1 MLKRLVL
8 VLFAGLL
15 VHAEALS
22 KPSCPQPE
30 RRGCCSW
37 HKGVCGCEGGQVQ
50 CCDGTT
56 SPTCTC

>member
-1 MLKRLVL
+1 MLRRLALFV
-8 VLFAGLL
+8 FAGML

-22 KPSCPQPE
+22 TPSCPMPE
-30 RRGCCSW
+30 GRGCCSW
-37 HKGVCGCEGGQVQ
+37 HDGVCGCSGGRVQ